1 MKKRP
6 VWDQRPEY
14 KSPSAVVA
22 DHMFLSFRQLDE
34 DWKARE
40 LWERGQ
46 QAWLMVAAAHVMSGI
61 YHHFHADILGYDAR
75 WINEP
80 MVILNGALV
89 LIAIAM
95 NRLSKL
101 HQHVWLPVFCLIWI
115 GLGFSYN
122 FVTSI
127 ADKVSMG
134 IAFFAAFLAIG
145 AVRAALYMARH
156 HRSDEV
162 ENVA

>member
-1 MKKRP
+1 MAEPPIWDRRP
-6 VWDQRPEY
+6 VY
-14 KSPSAVVA
+14 KSPSAA
-22 DHMFLSFRQLDE
+22 QAEYLSISFRKIDE
-34 DWKARE
+34 HWKARQ

-89 LIAIAM
+89 LLAIAM
-95 NRLSKL
+95 YRISKL
-101 HQHVWLPVFCLIWI
+101 HQLVWLPVFCLIWI

-122 FVTSI
+122 FATSI

-162 ENVA
+162 ENAA